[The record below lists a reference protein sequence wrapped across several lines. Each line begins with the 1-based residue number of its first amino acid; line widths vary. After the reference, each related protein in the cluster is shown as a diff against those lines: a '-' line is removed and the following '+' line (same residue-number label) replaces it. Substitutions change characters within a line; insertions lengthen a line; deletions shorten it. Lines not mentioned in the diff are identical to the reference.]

1 MENSDKMEEQLR
13 ELESNGEL
21 PPIALQASGHM
32 FRQHAEL
39 MFSHARELESVFGE
53 LETATTT
60 ATTTTGSNSN
70 LNIDDNQTSLSSNS
84 SPSLPWGCSDKE
96 SYKIQ
101 QYGIQNTIRQKE
113 NDPIHELDS
122 LRREMR
128 TIRKDIQLKR
138 KRLLERGD
146 DVNYFDKKGTIWYQN
161 FEERTWKLIKTE
173 SNYTPLDLDKIN
185 MKR

>member
-60 ATTTTGSNSN
+60 ATTTANE
-70 LNIDDNQTSLSSNS
+70 NIIIRTTATQITRCSSN
-84 SPSLPWGCSDKE
+84 
-96 SYKIQ
+96 
-101 QYGIQNTIRQKE
+101 
-113 NDPIHELDS
+113 
-122 LRREMR
+122 
-128 TIRKDIQLKR
+128 
-138 KRLLERGD
+138 
-146 DVNYFDKKGTIWYQN
+146 NYSIIAISGTVVISTAYSTTGATA
-161 FEERTWKLIKTE
+161 RIGR
-173 SNYTPLDLDKIN
+173 SADGG
-185 MKR
+185 